1 MGCLQNKNTQI
12 EQYASIYLKISDM
25 AVILGISATQ
35 LREDIADKSTE
46 VSRRYHRGKV
56 ASRVKQ
62 LHQEMQLAYVGS
74 PLALENTR
82 NNLLNMEDDEWFATN
97 KICVLRSV

>member
-1 MGCLQNKNTQI
+1 MDYTEEQLTQI

-35 LREDIADKSTE
+35 LRGDIADKSTE
-46 VSRRYHRGKV
+46 VSRRYHRGKA
-56 ASRVKQ
+56 ASRVKL

-82 NNLLNMEDDEWFATN
+82 NNLLNMEDDE
-97 KICVLRSV
+97 

>member
-1 MGCLQNKNTQI
+1 MQYTEDLLKQI

-25 AVILGISATQ
+25 AVILGISPDI
-35 LREDIADKSTE
+35 LRNDIADRTTP
-46 VSRRYHRGKV
+46 VSLAYHRGKA
-56 ASRVKQ
+56 ASRVKL

-82 NNLLNMEDDEWFATN
+82 NNLLDMEDDE
-97 KICVLRSV
+97 

>member
-12 EQYASIYLKISDM
+12 EQNVSIYLKISDM

-46 VSRRYHRGKV
+46 VSRRYHRGK
-56 ASRVKQ
+56 AALRVKL
-62 LHQEMQLAYVGS
+62 LHQEM
-74 PLALENTR
+74 
-82 NNLLNMEDDEWFATN
+82 
-97 KICVLRSV
+97 

>member
-1 MGCLQNKNTQI
+1 MAYLFYTTRPAWDAYRTKISQI
-12 EQYASIYLKISDM
+12 EQYVSIYLKIPDM

-46 VSRRYHRGKV
+46 VSRRYHRGK
-56 ASRVKQ
+56 AALRVKL
-62 LHQEMQLAYVGS
+62 LHQEMQLAYVDS

-82 NNLLNMEDDEWFATN
+82 NNLLDMEDD
-97 KICVLRSV
+97 

>member
-1 MGCLQNKNTQI
+1 MGCLQKKNSQI

-35 LREDIADKSTE
+35 LREDIADNSTE
-46 VSRRYHRGKV
+46 VSRRYHRGKA
-56 ASRVKQ
+56 ASRVKL

-82 NNLLNMEDDEWFATN
+82 NNLLNMEDDE
-97 KICVLRSV
+97 

>member
-1 MGCLQNKNTQI
+1 MGCLQNKNSQI
-12 EQYASIYLKISDM
+12 EQYVSIYLKISDM

-46 VSRRYHRGKV
+46 VSRRYHHGKAV
-56 ASRVKQ
+56 SRVKL

-82 NNLLNMEDDEWFATN
+82 NNLLDMEDDE
-97 KICVLRSV
+97 